1 MCHSHVSDCTAQRK
15 AQNSLIYLLE
25 KFHLPK
31 GFWQRALEVIA
42 ASIQETHGREERRF
56 PFPTL
61 KRSTATSTLYY
72 LYMYSNGV
80 ALMHQEAFI
89 ML

>member
-1 MCHSHVSDCTAQRK
+1 MARHKIPLS
-15 AQNSLIYLLE
+15 YLLE
-25 KFHLPK
+25 EFHLPK
-31 GFWQRALEVIA
+31 GFWQRALKVIA

-56 PFPTL
+56 PGPTL
-61 KRSTATSTLYY
+61 KCSTARTSILYY

-80 ALMHQEAFI
+80 ALTYQEAFI

>member
-1 MCHSHVSDCTAQRK
+1 MTVQPK
-15 AQNSLIYLLE
+15 ARHNIPLSYLLE
-25 KFHLPK
+25 KFHPPK

-42 ASIQETHGREERRF
+42 ASIEETHGREERRF
-56 PFPTL
+56 PCPTL
-61 KRSTATSTLYY
+61 ERSAARTLTLYY